1 MRGDMSP
8 VWLLAFPVKKNENR
22 SMTDNITIVVVELW
36 WAIP

>member
-8 VWLLAFPVKKNENR
+8 VWLLAFPVKNENR